1 MYSYGCIRNIFES
14 LEIYR
19 DLLSMLVSVILVSGI
34 YAYSCRESSFAYGA
48 ILPCTFSNQK

>member
-48 ILPCTFSNQK
+48 ILPCTFSNRK